1 MKKELILAVG
11 LLLFAIP
18 SLGQQTTEPAEE
30 AVVVAQ
36 PAENT
41 TPQSGQ
47 GMWIA
52 IGPNMEVLPVG
63 TYRFIFVPA
72 DAVQEVKVTTINM
85 GNGPVPPPPPPPP
98 TDIQARFKAA
108 IDKSVAD
115 PARKNTATALA
126 AAYGEFIK
134 SADQII
140 NHEQLI
146 TGVNM
151 LTQVILSGKAGWSDF
166 ISLLSNQLATCTST
180 EQVVGILKI
189 AAGEL
194 ERVP

>member
-72 DAVQEVKVTTINM
+72 DAGQEVKVTTINM
-85 GNGPVPPPPPPPP
+85 GSGPAPPPPPP
-98 TDIQARFKAA
+98 TDIQAQFKAA

-126 AAYGEFIK
+126 AAHSEFIK
-134 SADQII
+134 SADQIV

-166 ISLLSNQLATCTST
+166 TSLLSNQLATCTSK

-189 AAGEL
+189 AVGEL
-194 ERVP
+194 EKVL